1 MSIDQLKAATVPT
14 LANNDNN
21 DGVCNDGSD
30 GLTRPAGRKAAKNT
44 RRKKNLMYL
53 DSFMEEFFSMRK
65 EALNR
70 FKEEVFR
77 RNLIE

>member
-53 DSFMEEFFSMRK
+53 DSFMEDSMRK